1 MEAFVSVI
9 SAVNRPS
16 KAEVILMEAP
26 RVFLTMKGN
35 PCVPNSA
42 SSNALPPVLYVHS
55 KVTFSPSTTCNGLE
69 GADVIFGAC
78 DSKWQKKRDAIH
90 LDHLLTLNLLFLGT
104 LFNYL
109 SYP

>member
-16 KAEVILMEAP
+16 KAEVILMDAP

-35 PCVPNSA
+35 PCVPNCA

-55 KVTFSPSTTCNGLE
+55 KVTFLLSSTCNGLE

-78 DSKWQKKRDAIH
+78 DSKWQKKGRDAFRSLVDAQSSVSRH
-90 LDHLLTLNLLFLGT
+90 VV
-104 LFNYL
+104 
-109 SYP
+109 